1 MKINHTDLEDLL
13 KKDLETCSKEH
24 DLQQI
29 KSKYLGKKGHVT
41 ILFSSL
47 KDIPSEERKAFGS
60 ELNNLKQVITKL
72 IDLKF
77 ADIKRNREIT
87 QRLDLDTPARHHQFG
102 SHHPIS
108 LVIRRIEKIFS
119 NFGFET
125 HEGPEIETE
134 YYNFESLNIADNH
147 PARDMHDTFYFDN
160 NLLLRTH
167 TSSVQIHAMENR
179 SAPLR
184 VLAPGRV
191 YRCDSDPTLSLIH
204 I

>member
-47 KDIPSEERKAFGS
+47 KDVPPEERKAFGA
-60 ELNNLKQVITKL
+60 ELNNLKQAITKL

-77 ADIKRNREIT
+77 VDIKRNREIT
-87 QRLDLDTPARHHQFG
+87 QRLDLDTPARHHQ
-102 SHHPIS
+102 
-108 LVIRRIEKIFS
+108 
-119 NFGFET
+119 
-125 HEGPEIETE
+125 
-134 YYNFESLNIADNH
+134 
-147 PARDMHDTFYFDN
+147 
-160 NLLLRTH
+160 
-167 TSSVQIHAMENR
+167 
-179 SAPLR
+179 
-184 VLAPGRV
+184 
-191 YRCDSDPTLSLIH
+191 LSLIH